1 MTRRLMTEAEI
12 HNFGLQ
18 LIQEFLEKKGFT
30 IELIQPDKNT
40 LPHIIAKKE
49 EQLTFVLVATD
60 VYPKKGVLTDR
71 DKAAVLDHAKQFNA
85 QTACASIGIVNAE
98 GVEKKDKRLMGK
110 AYGDAPF
117 MADFSGLEFIQFE
130 D

>member
-110 AYGDAPF
+110 AYGDASF